1 MHRIS
6 LDGPPDREHY
16 PFVLWR
22 CSVAWASGWWG
33 HIETTI
39 LSSRSPAP
47 KKSLVVSSP
56 SPPGSLLSW
65 TNGTCVGLV
74 AELRG
79 TVDFPSV
86 RRPAV
91 SMMNDVEGPASSW
104 RAPCPVLG
112 QAFFR
117 SRLSGSV
124 PGEAR
129 QASRDRLGSRDEHD
143 DADGQD
149 ITRSKMKLSGRHGH
163 QHRYFKLRCSC

>member
-1 MHRIS
+1 M
-6 LDGPPDREHY
+6 RE
-16 PFVLWR
+16 R
-22 CSVAWASGWWG
+22 ASGVC
-33 HIETTI
+33 
-39 LSSRSPAP
+39 LSCIASLWMGLQKGSIIRLFSGDALWHGRLVVGPHRNNDFVVAISSP

-104 RAPCPVLG
+104 RAPPCVG
-112 QAFFR
+112 VR
-117 SRLSGSV
+117 SRLLDRFQV
-124 PGEAR
+124 R
-129 QASRDRLGSRDEHD
+129 QGKPLETDR
-143 DADGQD
+143 
-149 ITRSKMKLSGRHGH
+149 ITRRA
-163 QHRYFKLRCSC
+163 R